1 MTRFHQSENG
11 FAQRLVFLK
20 DTGFCEM
27 SFIIQ
32 SDLNRADFKLLK
44 FGSFSMPFQMLWK

>member
-1 MTRFHQSENG
+1 MC
-11 FAQRLVFLK
+11 LK

-32 SDLNRADFKLLK
+32 SDLIRADFKLLK
-44 FGSFSMPFQMLWK
+44 FRSFSMPFQIL